1 MRTTHRPLFIL
12 IAGAPRALQAGGTPA
27 WASRQKTL
35 QPSPVRTRRLA
46 PRAAGRGGPK
56 LGLPAYRAGHST
68 RWATNVVT
76 VLRPGPQPARRPSG
90 PFAYRS
96 ARRSDRDPRSGGT
109 TRRI

>member
-1 MRTTHRPLFIL
+1 MDFQTDAR
-12 IAGAPRALQAGGTPA
+12 AGRVRAEGTPA
-27 WASRQKTL
+27 WASRKKTL
-35 QPSPVRTRRLA
+35 PPNPVRTRRLA